1 MLVLF
6 SLGKHSSIRIVHVV
20 FVSALSDV
28 VQHFLSPFGFR
39 TTIVSAY
46 HYVGSSTE

>member
-20 FVSALSDV
+20 
-28 VQHFLSPFGFR
+28 QHFLSLFGFR
-39 TTIVSAY
+39 TKIVSAY